1 MLHRLHRLTNATVQ
15 KNDKESTK
23 NSLQFKTLVRQTV
36 NADLKTKVFRC
47 CLNCSMLEIQRISV
61 VSTTAASVSSKEC
74 IGNA

>member
-36 NADLKTKVFRC
+36 NYCRRPNPSKFR
-47 CLNCSMLEIQRISV
+47 
-61 VSTTAASVSSKEC
+61 
-74 IGNA
+74 